1 MEKLADL
8 AKKKADDTNASAK
21 AQDDAR
27 VQAAADALWADAL
40 WQSLHAAVMDAAGH
54 GQYIAHIDKG
64 GGHEDND
71 PGPDAWNLLRER
83 MKSEGLTWEPLRSI
97 SNKPGGMVRLWVA
110 FGPLSPGTAPLE
122 PGEVPR
128 GTIVEK
134 DSRPF

>member
-21 AQDDAR
+21 TQDDAR
-27 VQAAADALWADAL
+27 VHAAAEAL
-40 WQSLHAAVMDAAGH
+40 WQSLNRAVMDAAGH
-54 GQYIAHIDKG
+54 GQYIAHIDEG

-71 PGPDAWNLLRER
+71 PGPDAWDLLRER

-110 FGPLSPGTAPLE
+110 FGPLRPGTAPLE
-122 PGEVPR
+122 PGEVPG